1 MIKKIIKKSKEDKGN
16 SVIVLGILLIM
27 ATLLVG
33 GMLLDISK
41 AYQMKSSYIDSARKA
56 TQAAIRHQ
64 NSAGFLKAE
73 AAAEAILVYENIARP
88 SVIKDGY
95 MTSCDDNRN
104 VVITIYFMEDGFTRG
119 SHVVTINSNQVNESD
134 TVDDIMGKMKIN
146 GAVAS
151 NQRRAAIEAR
161 RYTGV
166 EMELNE
172 TTPNVILP
180 GATTIAGLDADDLK
194 CQTIGVKA
202 GASQF
207 VGKTDGYN

>member
-1 MIKKIIKKSKEDKGN
+1 MVNKVIQKTKEDKGN
-16 SVIVLGILLIM
+16 AVIVLGILLVI

-56 TQAAIRHQ
+56 TQTAIKHQ
-64 NSAGFLKAE
+64 NSSGFLKAE

-95 MTSCDDNRN
+95 MTSCEDDRN
-104 VVITIYFMEDGFTRG
+104 VTITVYFMKDGFTRG
-119 SHVVTINSNQVNESD
+119 DHVVTIDSNQVNESD
-134 TVDDIMGKMKIN
+134 NINNIIDKMKIN
-146 GAVAS
+146 DMPVS
-151 NQRRAAIEAR
+151 NQLRQAIESNK
-161 RYTGV
+161 YTGI

-180 GATTIAGLDADDLK
+180 GAVTISGLDPNDIK

-207 VGKTDGYN
+207 VGSTDEYN

>member
-104 VVITIYFMEDGFTRG
+104 VVITIYFMEDEFTRG
-119 SHVVTINSNQVNESD
+119 SHVVTINSNQVNNSD

-151 NQRRAAIEAR
+151 NQRAAIEAK
-161 RYTGV
+161 RYTGI

-180 GATTIAGLDADDLK
+180 GAVTISGLDPNDIK

-207 VGKTDGYN
+207 VGSTDEYN

>member
-104 VVITIYFMEDGFTRG
+104 VVITIYFMEDEFTRG
-119 SHVVTINSNQVNESD
+119 SHVVTINSNQVNNTD

-151 NQRRAAIEAR
+151 NQRAAIEAK
-161 RYTGV
+161 RYTGI

-180 GATTIAGLDADDLK
+180 GAVTISGLDPNDIK

-207 VGKTDGYN
+207 VGSTDEYN

>member
-1 MIKKIIKKSKEDKGN
+1 MIEKFIKKSKEDKGN

-64 NSAGFLKAE
+64 NSEGFLKAE
-73 AAAEAILVYENIARP
+73 AAAEAILVYENVARP

-104 VVITIYFMEDGFTRG
+104 VVITIYFMKDEFTRG
-119 SHVVTINSNQVNESD
+119 SHVVTINSNQVNNSD

-151 NQRRAAIEAR
+151 NQRAAIKAKK
-161 RYTGV
+161 YTGI

-180 GATTIAGLDADDLK
+180 GATTIAGLNADDLK

>member
-1 MIKKIIKKSKEDKGN
+1 MIKKFIKKSKEDKGN
-16 SVIVLGILLIM
+16 SIIVLGILLIM

-56 TQAAIRHQ
+56 TQAAVRHQ

-73 AAAEAILVYENIARP
+73 AAAEAILVYENVARP

-104 VVITIYFMEDGFTRG
+104 VLITIYFMEDEFTRG

-146 GAVAS
+146 GAVA
-151 NQRRAAIEAR
+151 AIEAK
-161 RYTGV
+161 RYTGI

-180 GATTIAGLDADDLK
+180 GATTIAGLNADDLK

-207 VGKTDGYN
+207 VGKTDEYN